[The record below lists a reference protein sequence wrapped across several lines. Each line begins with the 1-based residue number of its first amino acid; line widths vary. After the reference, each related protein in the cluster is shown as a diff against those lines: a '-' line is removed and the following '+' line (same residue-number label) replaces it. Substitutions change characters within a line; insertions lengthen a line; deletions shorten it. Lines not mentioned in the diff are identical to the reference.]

1 MLFEVDRYNS
11 FNVHI
16 EANKLL
22 VPTPNVLLRDS
33 TGQIVYGTDNRPVI
47 LAGFDTEVPI
57 VQGMFQSFYDA
68 PGVIDTVIDGEAV
81 IADGS
86 VLREELREINIGIGG
101 EYWYN
106 NLFAVRGGYFY
117 EHKTKGGRQYFTLGA
132 TVKYQVFNLD
142 FAYLIPAT
150 SLQRSP
156 LENTL
161 RFTLAFNLDGFLT
174 GGED

>member
-1 MLFEVDRYNS
+1 ML
-11 FNVHI
+11 
-16 EANKLL
+16 
-22 VPTPNVLLRDS
+22 
-33 TGQIVYGTDNRPVI
+33 
-47 LAGFDTEVPI
+47 
-57 VQGMFQSFYDA
+57 QSFYDA
-68 PGVIDTVIDGEAV
+68 PGVIDTVINGEAV
-81 IADGS
+81 IAEGS
-86 VLREELREINIGIGG
+86 VLSEELREINIGIGG

-106 NLFAVRGGYFY
+106 NQFAVRGGYFY

-174 GGED
+174 GGEE